1 MIKNK
6 ITNHLVNIGLILF
19 IILLFN
25 RLGNFF
31 EPIINVFAILI
42 TPFIISIF
50 LYYVLR
56 PVVRKLENRKI
67 NKGIL
72 VILVILIFVFLI
84 SILITYGG
92 VVVKEQ
98 FDSSFFSNIEKN
110 INYKSLINEKY
121 NIIPNN
127 IDLTNKLVDY
137 LKKIMIK
144 IGNNTTKIFSEIGDI
159 GTQIILVPFLLFY
172 FLKDDKIFV
181 KKFMSIIPDPYKKDI
196 LNMLNKLNEVFYTY
210 ISGRILVALVI
221 GILMII
227 GYLIIGMPSPLIL
240 GLIAMITSIIPFLGP
255 FLGILPA
262 LLIGLTIDWAMLLKI
277 IIMTIIVQQIEGNLI
292 TPNIVGSKLKLHPLA
307 VIIIIII
314 SVNLMGI
321 FGAFIGVPLYF
332 VLVILIKTI
341 LNMVKKKK

>member
-159 GTQIILVPFLLFY
+159 GAQIILVPFLLFY

-181 KKFMSIIPDPYKKDI
+181 KKFMSIIPDLYKKDI
-196 LNMLNKLNEVFYTY
+196 LNMLNKLDEVFYTY